1 MLGSVE
7 TAVKMYK
14 YLFLNLNFIPS
25 VVSHPIIVHLGEQ
38 KMRLN
43 ADSGVL
49 YATSNIEHRAS
60 IVPFEYGSI
69 HLLIL
74 NNACVFVVVV
84 FLCLK
89 IDDLLFYLPS
99 IVGTSFALIIQTHAR
114 CDVLERAIDAEK
126 EESQSIDQEMSTKSR
141 ITLSNCNALLILS
154 EISAKLDRFD
164 PLTIRRLPFSC
175 ITFSPN
181 KWWISHKRRMF
192 IPVKFLQKHF
202 FFFKWKV
209 LDSFFYL
216 IKWWIYF
223 TWLDWSQTGRHLDRD
238 SHWKFQWNYH
248 QTECCQWSLELVLRQ
263 WQYRFHN
270 IMDIHR
276 LIDRLST
283 RTAQSHF
290 EWKPMTSFCWQ
301 MELVIRKHLW

>member
-49 YATSNIEHRAS
+49 YATSNIEHLAS
-60 IVPFEYGSI
+60 IMPFEYGSI

-181 KWWISHKRRMF
+181 KWWISHKRRLF

-202 FFFKWKV
+202 FFLQMKSVGFIF
-209 LDSFFYL
+209 LSNQMMNLFYL
-216 IKWWIYF
+216 AGLVANWSTSWSGFALKIPMKLPSNGMLSMITWISVTAMAIPISQYNGYSSI
-223 TWLDWSQTGRHLDRD
+223 DW
-238 SHWKFQWNYH
+238 
-248 QTECCQWSLELVLRQ
+248 
-263 WQYRFHN
+263 
-270 IMDIHR
+270 
-276 LIDRLST
+276 
-283 RTAQSHF
+283 
-290 EWKPMTSFCWQ
+290 
-301 MELVIRKHLW
+301 